1 MIAGVNLQ
9 QKSPFPGK
17 SRKLY
22 KEWICKNPGIFS
34 GKWNSG
40 RISGILRIH
49 PIYVFE
55 NFPGMHPSYKFCD
68 FQSYKA
74 ISAEMKVFKFLGIK
88 PI

>member
-1 MIAGVNLQ
+1 MITGVNLQ

-22 KEWICKNPGIFS
+22 KKWICKNPGIHAINQFCDFS
-34 GKWNSG
+34 GKWKPG

-49 PIYVFE
+49 PIYVFQ

-68 FQSYKA
+68 FQS
-74 ISAEMKVFKFLGIK
+74 
-88 PI
+88 